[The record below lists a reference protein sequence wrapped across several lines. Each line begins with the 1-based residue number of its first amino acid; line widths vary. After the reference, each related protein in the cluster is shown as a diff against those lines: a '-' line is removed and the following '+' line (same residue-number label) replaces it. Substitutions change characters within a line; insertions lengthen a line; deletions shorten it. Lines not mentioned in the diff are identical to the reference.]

1 MQAEQVHAADSLIGA
16 LSRATGLAE
25 RAEAHGRYRA
35 ELIGADGRVKWTDTA
50 ENIVTNAGK
59 NLALDTYLAGSGYT
73 AAAVLGLKGT
83 GTAVL
88 ADTQA
93 AHASWSEVGGA
104 NAPAYSGGRKTPAW
118 SAASAGSKATSSAAS
133 FVFTSAGTVAGCF
146 LNLAGSSTIDSTT
159 GTLYSAGDFTGG
171 SRVVAAGDTLNVSYT
186 GSL

>member
-50 ENIVTNAGK
+50 E
-59 NLALDTYLAGSGYT
+59 
-73 AAAVLGLKGT
+73 
-83 GTAVL
+83 
-88 ADTQA
+88 
-93 AHASWSEVGGA
+93 
-104 NAPAYSGGRKTPAW
+104 AYSGGRKTPAW